1 MPQGTLLA
9 FFSNLIIP
17 QFQIS
22 ASGKLF
28 AFAQTRSV
36 HRWKCSS
43 AFKRKI
49 INQWYIK
56 EFAKYF

>member
-36 HRWKCSS
+36 EGN
-43 AFKRKI
+43 AV
-49 INQWYIK
+49 QLLK
-56 EFAKYF
+56 EK